1 MILWRPAVLNCHS
14 GSSGVVASMK
24 ARGKLALGATGIYV
38 FFILYGIVYEDLIN
52 FRTSSGKRFEQVWLM
67 QAVEALVNCIVSGF
81 GIMTMTVSINQQ
93 SAFPSRLIAKTGVMQ
108 LIAKALTGFATTK
121 GVSTPVVILAKSAK
135 MVPVMIG

>member
-14 GSSGVVASMK
+14 GLRLVASMK

-52 FRTSSGKRFEQVWLM
+52 FRTSTGERFEQVWLM

>member
-1 MILWRPAVLNCHS
+1 M
-14 GSSGVVASMK
+14 
-24 ARGKLALGATGIYV
+24 GATGIYV

-52 FRTSSGKRFEQVWLM
+52 FRTSTGKRFEQVWLM

-81 GIMTMTVSINQQ
+81 GMMTMTVSINQQ